1 MTHILV
7 TGAAG
12 FIGSHLCEALLQQ
25 GHVVRGLDA
34 FTTFYDPRRKHH
46 NIEAAREHPSFTLVT
61 GDLLTASLDEALD
74 GVEAVAHLAGE
85 PGVSTSWGPSFARY
99 VDRNVLATQRL
110 LEAAVK
116 HGVERFVYASSSSVY
131 GGEADALRAQG
142 EPRPYSPYGVSKL
155 AAETLVGAYALSHGL
170 STVSLRYFSVY
181 GPRQRPDMAAHRFIE
196 ALLDGR
202 PLNVFGDG
210 SQVRDF
216 TYVGDIVAATI
227 RALSADLPNAAV
239 LDVASGRPTAVGTLI
254 GLLNELVGAGP
265 ASIVQCDER
274 RGDVPRTEGNTSTAQ
289 RHLDWSAATDLRT
302 GLTRQLEWHTALRRA
317 ADPGDLALMPSAGA

>member
-12 FIGSHLCEALLQQ
+12 FIGSHLCEALLEQ

-34 FTTFYDPRRKHH
+34 FTTFYDPQRKRG
-46 NIEAAREHPSFTLVT
+46 NLERALAHPSFTLVT
-61 GDLLTASLDEALD
+61 GDLLTAPLDEALD
-74 GVEAVAHLAGE
+74 GVEWVAHLAGE

-110 LEAAVK
+110 LEAAVEN
-116 HGVERFVYASSSSVY
+116 GVERLVYASSSSVY

-170 STVSLRYFSVY
+170 PTVSLRYFSVY

-196 ALLDGR
+196 SLLDGR
-202 PLNVFGDG
+202 PLSVFGDG

-216 TYVGDIVAATI
+216 TYVGDVVAATI
-227 RALSADLPNAAV
+227 RALSADLPRAAV

-274 RGDVPRTEGNTSTAQ
+274 LGDVPRTEGNTSTAQ
-289 RHLDWSAATDLRT
+289 QHLGWSAATDLRT
-302 GLTRQLEWHTALRRA
+302 GLTRQLEWHASLR
-317 ADPGDLALMPSAGA
+317 DDVEQVDLTLLPSAGA